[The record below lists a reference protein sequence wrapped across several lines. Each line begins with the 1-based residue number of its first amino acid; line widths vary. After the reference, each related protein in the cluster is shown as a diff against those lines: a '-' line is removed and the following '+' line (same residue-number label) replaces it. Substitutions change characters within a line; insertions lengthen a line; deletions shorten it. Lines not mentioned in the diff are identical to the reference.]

1 LREARDS
8 DPISHIPYLTSH
20 ILYLTSHIAHPMSKD
35 IDEQLEIIRRGAE
48 EIIPEDELIA
58 KLKRHG
64 ENGKPLRVKLGLDPT
79 APDIHIG
86 FAVVLR
92 KLRKFQDVGHTA
104 VIIIGDFTAFI
115 GDPSGRSKT
124 RVQLSR
130 EEIGRNAQTYVDQL
144 SAILDPKKT
153 EVRFNSEWLDPLK
166 FEDIVRMTSKMTVA
180 RVLER
185 DDFTMRWDK
194 GLPIG
199 LHELLYCMAQAY
211 DSVATQAD
219 IELGGTDQ
227 KFNLLVGRDLM
238 REMGMEPQVCMTMPL
253 LVGLD
258 GVEKMSKSLGNY
270 IGITEPPATI
280 YGKVMSITDDMM
292 RDYFVLAT
300 EVPLS
305 EVEGLLREAAM
316 GTMNPKEVKMRLAR
330 EVVAMYYGSE
340 AASEAEA
347 QFERVFSARRAP
359 EEMPLFLLP
368 ADKLDEG
375 KINAVDLVA
384 DSGLTSS
391 RSEAKRMIDQG
402 AATLDGVK
410 IVTLGPLVAPADG
423 SVLRIGRRKFAR
435 LRIGKSEK
443 GVEEC
448 RDTQET

>member
-1 LREARDS
+1 M
-8 DPISHIPYLTSH
+8 T
-20 ILYLTSHIAHPMSKD
+20 KN
-35 IDEQLEIIRRGAE
+35 IDEQFQIIKRGAE

-92 KLRKFQDVGHTA
+92 KLRKFQDMGHTA

-130 EEIGRNAQTYVDQL
+130 EEISRNAQTYVDQL
-144 SAILDPKKT
+144 SVILDPAKT

-211 DSVATQAD
+211 DSVAIEAD

-238 REMGMEPQVCMTMPL
+238 RETGQEPQVCITMPL

-270 IGITEPPATI
+270 IGITEAPETI
-280 YGKVMSITDDMM
+280 YGKVMSITDEMM

-300 EVPLS
+300 EVPLQ
-305 EVEGLLREAAM
+305 EVEGLLREASM
-316 GTMNPKEVKMRLAR
+316 GTMNPKDVKMRLAR
-330 EVVAMYYGSE
+330 EIVAMYYGSE
-340 AASEAEA
+340 AAADAEA
-347 QFERVFSARRAP
+347 QFERVFSSHQAP
-359 EEMPLFLLP
+359 EEMPVFAIP
-368 ADKLDEG
+368 ADKLDGG
-375 KINAVDLVA
+375 KIGAVDLVA
-384 DSGLTSS
+384 GSGLVSS
-391 RSEAKRMIDQG
+391 RTEARRMIEQG
-402 AATLDGVK
+402 AVTLDGEK
-410 IVTLGPLVAPADG
+410 ITKLDLAIEPRDG
-423 SVLRIGRRKFAR
+423 AVLRVGRRKFAS
-435 LRIGKSEK
+435 LKL
-443 GVEEC
+443 
-448 RDTQET
+448 